1 MSMLNHLAEL
11 LAKATP
17 LPWTAE
23 FLGGRELG
31 DGGMMAGLES
41 VSSPFCR
48 ATHEDDE
55 AFAVAAI
62 NAHPVFAEIAR
73 AAKVAIA
80 ARHGATF
87 PQWVAANDALAAAL
101 AKLNPKETT

>member
-1 MSMLNHLAEL
+1 MNPLDHLAEL
-11 LAKATP
+11 MAKATP
-17 LPWTAE
+17 LPWTAD

-31 DGGMMAGLES
+31 DGGIMAELES
-41 VSSPFCR
+41 ASSPFCR

-73 AAKVAIA
+73 ASQVVIA

-87 PQWVAANDALAAAL
+87 PQWVAANDTLAAAL

>member
-1 MSMLNHLAEL
+1 MSTLDHLAEL

-23 FLGGRELG
+23 CLGGRELG
-31 DGGMMAGLES
+31 DAGILANLES
-41 VSSPFCR
+41 VPSPFSR

-62 NAHPVFAEIAR
+62 NALPALLEIAL
-73 AAKVAIA
+73 AAQVVIA

-101 AKLNPKETT
+101 AKLPKATT